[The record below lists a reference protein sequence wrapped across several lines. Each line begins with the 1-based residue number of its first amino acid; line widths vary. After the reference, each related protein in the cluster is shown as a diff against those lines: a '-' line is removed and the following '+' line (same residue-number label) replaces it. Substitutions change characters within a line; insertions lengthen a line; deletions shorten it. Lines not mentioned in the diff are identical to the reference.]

1 MATDHSSSSPET
13 DRIPKCWQVW
23 ALMFTEQGRERWI
36 PVSMLF
42 KDKRTAD
49 RLAEVLWLITEVQEV
64 DDEDDA

>member
-1 MATDHSSSSPET
+1 
-13 DRIPKCWQVW
+13 
-23 ALMFTEQGRERWI
+23 
-36 PVSMLF
+36 MLF